1 MTPPT
6 AEGSEGLTASN
17 ASARRTS
24 RTRGRA
30 RHARPSRATRASRGA
45 LAAVA
50 ALTVAGAGL
59 VTPAA
64 QALPVLPG
72 SSAPAPVS
80 PAPAHLLPAG
90 SAGVELPVLS
100 SGPGLQFANPLDE
113 LGRPRPEILEQV
125 REFARQPWIPPE
137 VRDVLLSAVAYFA
150 GEGSGGVTMPADAP
164 PFKQFYW
171 PTVAGNCIGGQLDSV
186 GSALAVRGPAH
197 IPAPGAAPGQTTFL
211 FTAMG
216 TAPAA
221 PEQGGMQVRW
231 ANLATLAHGATP
243 LGNHGINPEGPAT
256 VSGVADTGEG
266 PVVAIL
272 DGTVHTGDGPCTF
285 QPTAAFL
292 PGR

>member
-1 MTPPT
+1 M
-6 AEGSEGLTASN
+6 TASN
-17 ASARRTS
+17 ASARRTP
-24 RTRGRA
+24 RTTGRA
-30 RHARPSRATRASRGA
+30 RHARLPRAARASRGV

-59 VTPAA
+59 VAPAA
-64 QALPVLPG
+64 QALPALPG
-72 SSAPAPVS
+72 SSAPAPALPGS
-80 PAPAHLLPAG
+80 SAPAHLLPSG
-90 SAGVELPVLS
+90 PAGVELPVIS

-150 GEGSGGVTMPADAP
+150 GEGSGGVAMPADAP

-171 PTVAGNCIGGQLDSV
+171 PTVSGNCIGGQLDSV

-231 ANLATLAHGATP
+231 ANLATLAHGVTP
-243 LGNHGINPEGPAT
+243 LDNHGINPEGPAT

-266 PVVAIL
+266 PVVAVL

-292 PGR
+292 PGK